1 VLERFD
7 RIQVTT
13 TNRGGLA
20 SAFSRLLDAEVSG
33 ETRSEALAARRT
45 TLRVGASLVELLEPD
60 GAGRVQAH
68 VAETGGGLFAAGFAC
83 RGLAALARHWERSGV
98 DFARDG
104 DALLATG
111 QALGVPGLDVVVAD
125 AEPRRAVGL
134 LRGFY
139 EVTHL
144 TPDALRDAKRI
155 AEVFDLD
162 ARHFVP
168 IRSEAYGYEG
178 TLTLFDPA
186 RLDRVET
193 ITPHDRGKT
202 MGRYFRKRGPCFY
215 MGYTE
220 CDDTAKVR
228 ERLVEHAPDA
238 WTGPR
243 DGPAP
248 DNLFIHPAALG
259 GLMLGISRTT
269 HAWSWSGSPE
279 RVEPR

>member
-1 VLERFD
+1 LH
-7 RIQVTT
+7 
-13 TNRGGLA
+13 
-20 SAFSRLLDAEVSG
+20 
-33 ETRSEALAARRT
+33 
-45 TLRVGASLVELLEPD
+45 VGASLVELLEAD
-60 GAGRVQAH
+60 GAGRVQDH
-68 VAETGGGLFAAGFAC
+68 VAATGGGLFAAGFAC
-83 RGLAALARHWERSGV
+83 RSLAALARHWDRFGV
-98 DFARDG
+98 DFVRDG

-111 QALGVPGLDVVVAD
+111 QALGVPGLDVAVAE

-144 TPDALRDAKRI
+144 TPDAARDAMRI

-193 ITPHDRGKT
+193 ITPYDGNKT
-202 MGRYFRKRGPCFY
+202 MGRYFRKRGPGLY
-215 MGYTE
+215 MAYAE
-220 CDDTAKVR
+220 SDDTGKVR
-228 ERLVEHAPDA
+228 ERLVEHAPEA

-259 GLMLGISRTT
+259 GLMVGVSRTT
-269 HAWSWSGSPE
+269 FAWSWSGSPE